1 MFDFVQ
7 YTLLGITLV
16 LTLVF
21 TGLLGLLCI
30 RTHSIGLIII
40 TAVLVFPPTL
50 GLIPSYVLRL
60 YIDHWTGGELNNWL
74 TQRMTIGE
82 FVMLYKL
89 VTRVLHHGL
98 LALGAFLIYQEW
110 NRGKIRWNRHK
121 SSEIVNHA

>member
-21 TGLLGLLCI
+21 TGLLILLCI
-30 RTHSIGLIII
+30 RIRSKGLIII
-40 TAVLVFPPTL
+40 TAVLVFPSTF
-50 GLIPSYVLRL
+50 GLISSLVFSL
-60 YIDHWTGGELNNWL
+60 YIDQWGSGELDNWL
-74 TQRMTIGE
+74 TQRVTLGQ